1 MQEEKAVGR
10 EDYLKMSDN
19 ELIQEIRL
27 GNRDAQNILLQRYK
41 PLVQIKSRRFFI
53 VGAEEDD
60 IVQEGMIGLYKAIK
74 MYDHEKENSFKTFA
88 NLCIERQLIT
98 AIKTSNRQKHIPLN
112 TSFSLNDSAYEEN
125 DELSVI
131 DILDA
136 KIVEDPLETIT
147 RNESKDIIE
156 KRIYNELSSMEKS
169 VLDKFLDG
177 YSYNSIAMQLD
188 MTPKAIDNAIQR
200 IRKKAQKSLSDIG

>member
-1 MQEEKAVGR
+1 MQEEKTLGR

-19 ELIQEIRL
+19 DLIKEIRS
-27 GNRDAQNILLQRYK
+27 GNHNAQNILLQRYK

-60 IVQEGMIGLYKAIK
+60 IVQEGMIGLYKAVK
-74 MYDHEKENSFKTFA
+74 MYDYEKENSFKTFA

-136 KIVEDPLETIT
+136 NVVEDPLETIT
-147 RNESKDIIE
+147 RNESKDLIE
-156 KRIYNELSSMEKS
+156 KRIYNELSSMEKN
-169 VLDKFLDG
+169 VLDRYLDG
-177 YSYNSIAMQLD
+177 YSYNSIATQLD

-200 IRKKAQKSLSDIG
+200 IRKKAQKTLSDIG

>member
-1 MQEEKAVGR
+1 MQEEKTLGR

-19 ELIQEIRL
+19 DLIKEIRS
-27 GNRDAQNILLQRYK
+27 GNHNAQNILLQRYK

-60 IVQEGMIGLYKAIK
+60 IFQEGMIGLYKAIK
-74 MYDHEKENSFKTFA
+74 MYDYEKENSFKTFA

-136 KIVEDPLETIT
+136 NVVEDPLETIT
-147 RNESKDIIE
+147 RNESKDLIE
-156 KRIYNELSSMEKS
+156 KRIYNELSSMEKN
-169 VLDKFLDG
+169 VLDRYLDG
-177 YSYNSIAMQLD
+177 YSYNSIATQLD

-200 IRKKAQKSLSDIG
+200 IRKKAQKTLSDIG